1 MGGLPETKVLGDDQ
15 DNDSG
20 KKTAEGQATKN
31 GETKSEPTLSKPS
44 KNNELRAADGHQ
56 HVDSQSADKP
66 AIQRKKSVS
75 FAEGTKKEDA
85 TTSKRHSLPL
95 RPRRENSNYNLHD
108 LMLRFSARK
117 RSRSSEFKS
126 GCFFSKIDSAY
137 VLCHRSW
144 IRSKR
149 QPESTKGRAL
159 FGSCAYGGIFR
170 RCSATLADDSI
181 QHERCWL
188 SSSGDRS

>member
-1 MGGLPETKVLGDDQ
+1 MGGLPETKVSGDGH

-20 KKTAEGQATKN
+20 KRTAEGQVTKF
-31 GETKSEPTLSKPS
+31 GEIKSEPTSSKPS
-44 KNNELRAADGHQ
+44 KINELRATDGHQ

-95 RPRRENSNYNLHD
+95 RPRREDSNCNLHD

-117 RSRSSEFKS
+117 WCRNSESKS
-126 GCFFSKIDSAY
+126 GCFFSEIDSAY
-137 VLCHRSW
+137 VLCQRS
-144 IRSKR
+144 
-149 QPESTKGRAL
+149 
-159 FGSCAYGGIFR
+159 
-170 RCSATLADDSI
+170 
-181 QHERCWL
+181 
-188 SSSGDRS
+188 